1 MLARDRGNR
10 RAVTSMLA
18 ASETVQGENRVLY
31 RDGVPVAVQ
40 VAEEVKFMQE
50 VAPETEWSLRNSLL
64 RQPMASGSAH

>member
-40 VAEEVKFMQE
+40 VAEEVKFVQQ
-50 VAPETEWSLRNSLL
+50 VALEIEWSLRNSLL
-64 RQPMASGSAH
+64 RRQLLARRE

>member
-31 RDGVPVAVQ
+31 HDSVPVAVQ
-40 VAEEVKFMQE
+40 VAEEVKFMQQIALE
-50 VAPETEWSLRNSLL
+50 IEWSLRNSLL
-64 RQPMASGSAH
+64 RR